1 MLGENFM
8 EKLHLNLGENSY
20 DILFEKDWSELVNG
34 LKGINAPSKILVVTD
49 SNVDKL
55 YADEFLGILNNNGFD
70 AAKHI
75 FPAGEENKNM
85 NTVLGICQSAIDHHM
100 DRKSM
105 MIALGGGVVGDMTGF
120 AAAIFMRGIGFIQ
133 VPTTLLSQSD
143 SSVGGKTGIDFAE
156 SKNILGAF
164 HQPKLV
170 YINVSVLKT
179 LPEKE
184 FISGMGEVVK
194 HGIIYDK
201 DFFNYLTE
209 NSDKVKSLD
218 NDTLIAMTKKNCS
231 IKADVV
237 MQDEKENGLRAILN
251 FGHTTGH
258 AIESSLNFTQTHGA
272 CVGLGM
278 CAASFIAFKRG
289 LIDENTFE
297 KIKNTERLYN
307 LPVYEK
313 NLNADTI
320 FSFMCNDKKKENG
333 SLKFI
338 LPTEI
343 GAVIQTKDVTK
354 NEIYSALGYI
364 SKQGD
369 FLC

>member
-1 MLGENFM
+1 M
-8 EKLHLNLGENSY
+8 EKLHLDLGENSY
-20 DILFEKDWSELVNG
+20 DIIFEKDWSYF
-34 LKGINAPSKILVVTD
+34 LKGLSEINAPKKILVVTD

-55 YADEFLGILNNNGFD
+55 YADEVCRILSGGGYD
-70 AAKHI
+70 SAKYV
-75 FPAGEENKNM
+75 FEAGEKNKCM
-85 NTVLGICQSAIDHHM
+85 DVILGICKSAVDHHM

-105 MIALGGGVVGDMTGF
+105 IIALGGGVAGDMAGF
-120 AAAIFMRGIGFIQ
+120 AAAIYMRGIRFIQ

-156 SKNILGAF
+156 NKNILGAF

-201 DFFNYLTE
+201 EFFDYLFE
-209 NSDKVKSLD
+209 NSEKIKALD
-218 NDTLIAMTKKNCS
+218 TDTLIKMSKKNCS

-251 FGHTTGH
+251 FGHTIGH
-258 AIESSLNFTQTHGA
+258 AAESSFNFSKTHGA

-278 CAASFIAFKRG
+278 CAASFIAYKRG
-289 LIDENTFE
+289 MLEAADFE
-297 KIKNTERLYN
+297 KIKNAEKLYD
-307 LPVYEK
+307 LPVSAD
-313 NLNADTI
+313 NLDFDAVYG
-320 FSFMCNDKKKENG
+320 FMKNDKKKDG
-333 SLKFI
+333 DTLKFI
-338 LPTEI
+338 LPAEI
-343 GAVIQTKDVTK
+343 GSVVQKTDVTK
-354 NEIYSALGYI
+354 DEIYSALKYI
-364 SKQGD
+364 SGKKD
-369 FLC
+369 F